1 MEAAPVRLYFPLEHN
16 YSLVTMSCI
25 LHIIWV
31 NSCTRNKINF
41 SKDNIAR
48 GLCTLVPFIYIVTS
62 CYSSYNDKHKIIAAN
77 YV

>member
-1 MEAAPVRLYFPLEHN
+1 MESAAVRLYFLLEHN

-48 GLCTLVPFIYIVTS
+48 GLCTLVLFIYIVLLVLWFF
-62 CYSSYNDKHKIIAAN
+62 KLIIG
-77 YV
+77 

>member
-1 MEAAPVRLYFPLEHN
+1 MESAAVRLYFLLEHN

-48 GLCTLVPFIYIVTS
+48 GLCTLVPFIFPAHIEI
-62 CYSSYNDKHKIIAAN
+62 KRRHIIMLGN
-77 YV
+77 L

>member
-1 MEAAPVRLYFPLEHN
+1 MESAAVRLYFLLEHN
-16 YSLVTMSCI
+16 YSLVTMSYI

-48 GLCTLVPFIYIVTS
+48 GLCTLVPFITSLQITPYALNIVR
-62 CYSSYNDKHKIIAAN
+62 
-77 YV
+77 